1 MAADF
6 MGELKGG
13 KTVRFLTNGPGALC
27 GLARYK
33 KHCELNPEWGAL
45 ANQLAKA
52 NAKAANVL
60 KGAPNRNRT
69 HCINGHLFSE
79 HGRVAIHA
87 EGYNNRQCGACEV
100 MRHQRGNPIKADVS
114 RNPAQAPV
122 A

>member
-1 MAADF
+1 METERLPLGQSLADKHRAAELRWRGMPPGLPPDIAADF
-6 MGELKGG
+6 MAELKGG
-13 KTVRFLTNGPGALC
+13 KTVRVLTNGPGALC

-79 HGRVAIHA
+79 HGRV
-87 EGYNNRQCGACEV
+87 
-100 MRHQRGNPIKADVS
+100 PADL
-114 RNPAQAPV
+114 
-122 A
+122 